1 MFPQQPTPRRTATS
15 PDQQTR
21 ATVCCD
27 QRGVRRSWFKQP
39 FDEQLD
45 QSIRCPAR
53 WSTSASS
60 PVIGIG

>member
-1 MFPQQPTPRRTATS
+1 LH
-15 PDQQTR
+15 
-21 ATVCCD
+21 D
-27 QRGVRRSWFKQP
+27 QREARRYWFSQP
-39 FDEQLD
+39 FDEQMN